1 MAKNSVLTR
10 LVSVVAAAVV
20 LAVTVFYPRLIAE
33 DGAHVPFPF
42 LVLTMIGMS
51 FCWVHGFGFIPK
63 NRILQFA
70 FSPWIAWPVIAAGAA
85 GILISH

>member
-1 MAKNSVLTR
+1 MTRNSLPARV
-10 LVSVVAAAVV
+10 VSALAAAVV
-20 LAVTVFYPRLIAE
+20 LAVTVLYPRLIAE

-63 NRILQFA
+63 NRVLQIV
-70 FSPWIAWPVIAAGAA
+70 FSPWIAWPVIIAGAT
-85 GILISH
+85 GIFLSH